1 MTGYVAFCFGIAPMG
16 TLTTDIVMSTAPPE
30 RAGAA
35 SGISETSFE
44 LGGALGIALLGSFVT
59 ALYRNATAGMAPIEH
74 VNIAP
79 AKETLAGAVSVAR
92 DLPPEIGG
100 PLLEVAR
107 QAFVGAFT
115 QAAFVAAAFCVLAAL
130 LSLVFLRRPSVT
142 S

>member
-1 MTGYVAFCFGIAPMG
+1 MG

-59 ALYRNATAGMAPIEH
+59 AIYRSATAGIAPIAN
-74 VNIAP
+74 VNITP
-79 AKETLAGAVSVAR
+79 AKETLAGAVTLAR
-92 DLPPEIGG
+92 ELPPEVGG
-100 PLLEVAR
+100 PLLAVAR
-107 QAFVGAFT
+107 QAFAGAFM
-115 QAAFVAAAFCVLAAL
+115 QAAFVAAAFCVIAAI
-130 LSLVFLRRPSVT
+130 LSLAFLRRPSVA